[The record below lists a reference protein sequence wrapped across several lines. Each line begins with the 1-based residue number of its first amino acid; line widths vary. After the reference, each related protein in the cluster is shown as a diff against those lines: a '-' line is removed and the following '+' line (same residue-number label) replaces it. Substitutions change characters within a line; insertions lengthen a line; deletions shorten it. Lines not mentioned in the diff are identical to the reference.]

1 MKYNA
6 TTVAIQPIQNLV
18 MSKLENTTKT
28 SDYGKNVNLGYYFQ
42 HHNMEEIERTCRNQA
57 ISGYVYS
64 DSLNRALK
72 TNTSSVKKKKVT
84 SSDSD
89 VHHRPGTAMTDRF
102 GHTLSYDGG
111 MVATVVSRNGG
122 LPSVEV
128 TGMPKRGFPFKLYH
142 QIYDIYFAHREV
154 NIYRERLYFCL
165 NAFSHL

>member
-1 MKYNA
+1 MRLLVQYIIYDSIATYNILQIQSIADKSYKELKYNA

-72 TNTSSVKKKKVT
+72 TNTSSVKKKKVDASKT
-84 SSDSD
+84 
-89 VHHRPGTAMTDRF
+89 
-102 GHTLSYDGG
+102 
-111 MVATVVSRNGG
+111 
-122 LPSVEV
+122 
-128 TGMPKRGFPFKLYH
+128 
-142 QIYDIYFAHREV
+142 I
-154 NIYRERLYFCL
+154 
-165 NAFSHL
+165 